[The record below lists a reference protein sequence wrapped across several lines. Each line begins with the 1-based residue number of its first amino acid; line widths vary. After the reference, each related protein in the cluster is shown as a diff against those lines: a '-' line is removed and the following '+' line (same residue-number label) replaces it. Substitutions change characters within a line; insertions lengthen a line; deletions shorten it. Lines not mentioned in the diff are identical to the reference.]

1 MGIAVEVQST
11 DTRQSVQVP
20 VGPGQTIVNTGS
32 YPIRLCTDDNFGM
45 SKTYVI
51 TPGAAIPWDGPTCFA
66 VLQTTVNAQPNA
78 VYGYLWVTDNLFY
91 ASSAATNTQQFMAAS
106 NVKLANGGQFILR
119 ITDLAQFI
127 PPNTLPQPNQQSY
140 PQGTGP
146 LNYHSVVIAMNGLGT
161 NQRVSGYIVDANG
174 QQLHEQTTIYSGAFA
189 QIMFPLQFG
198 QLANGTNG
206 APEIIINNGTP
217 NTITFDI
224 IFDQEPS
231 VVAAVIAGVE
241 LGVTIPTTDLADGL
255 IGSPVP
261 TTGIL
266 TAGVDGAGNLRAE
279 GISVNGAQAPPNV
292 QQVGGTD
299 FSTGNVRPLPIP
311 AVGNATPTY
320 LLIVGGDDGTNSRI
334 MPVALIGSAGVGRIV
349 QVGGTD
355 GGGLGRSIPIPLGG
369 GTATG
374 YGVQVSG
381 ADTGGT
387 AHTIPVVNNGAAEG
401 SQGLVV
407 SGADGTNA
415 RILPLAVPNNA
426 PPNWNNVVGGIDP
439 GGLGRTLFVDTTGR
453 QIVVGAAASGG
464 VLAGNPVLIAGSDT
478 TDARSILTDTSG
490 RLIHIPRTSV
500 AESNNSLATTG
511 GSAQFGPTTA
521 VQAVS
526 WTISCVA
533 ANSTGGVN
541 AIIRVTIRL
550 GSATGTIIAELL
562 MAQPVMTVANGQN
575 LSGYFGEGGLAAAA
589 TSGGDFWLVWAYS
602 GGPFTTIN
610 GQVSATVSYT

>member
-1 MGIAVEVQST
+1 
-11 DTRQSVQVP
+11 
-20 VGPGQTIVNTGS
+20 
-32 YPIRLCTDDNFGM
+32 
-45 SKTYVI
+45 
-51 TPGAAIPWDGPTCFA
+51 
-66 VLQTTVNAQPNA
+66 
-78 VYGYLWVTDNLFY
+78 
-91 ASSAATNTQQFMAAS
+91 
-106 NVKLANGGQFILR
+106 
-119 ITDLAQFI
+119 
-127 PPNTLPQPNQQSY
+127 
-140 PQGTGP
+140 
-146 LNYHSVVIAMNGLGT
+146 MNGLGT

-266 TAGVDGAGNLRAE
+266 TAGVDGAGNLRAV
-279 GISVNGAQAPPNV
+279 GVSVIGALNPPNAQVVGGVDGGFLTRTLGVSAFGSQAPANV
-292 QQVGGTD
+292 LQVGGTD
-299 FSTGNVRPLPIP
+299 FATGNARPIPIP
-311 AVGNATPTY
+311 ATGAAIPGY
-320 LLIVGGDDGTNSRI
+320 LVVVGGLDGANNSRI
-334 MPVALIGSAGVGRIV
+334 IPIPTSGSPATAGMI
-349 QVGGTD
+349 QVGG
-355 GGGLGRSIPIPLGG
+355 
-369 GTATG
+369 
-374 YGVQVSG
+374 
-381 ADTGGT
+381 ADVGGT

-415 RILPLAVPNNA
+415 RILPLAVPNNP

-490 RLIHIPRTSV
+490 RLIAIPRTSV

-575 LSGYFGEGGLAAAA
+575 LSGYFGEGGLLAGA
-589 TSGGDFWLVWAYS
+589 TAGGDFFVVWAYS